1 MKQRERGRAARPEGE
16 VAVRPVDGGR
26 EAMCAKG
33 SPVLFGFM
41 KAQRGYQV
49 QEKHVGEGRPQGM
62 SPCGSVMQA
71 LRGKVETQERDMVK
85 SGSAVNQMRG
95 RCGGLGQERPQET
108 QAGGGR
114 HSGEERR
121 MRSVHE

>member
-41 KAQRGYQV
+41 KAQRCYQV
-49 QEKHVGEGRPQGM
+49 QEKHVGEGRPQGT
-62 SPCGSVMQA
+62 SPGGSVMQA
-71 LRGKVETQERDMVK
+71 LRGKVET
-85 SGSAVNQMRG
+85 
-95 RCGGLGQERPQET
+95 
-108 QAGGGR
+108 
-114 HSGEERR
+114 
-121 MRSVHE
+121 